1 MNIEPAIE
9 LIKSFE
15 GLELTAYKCPA
26 GVLTIGYG
34 HTGPD
39 VTPGLKISDE
49 RALELL
55 RRDVDV
61 AYRGVVDAIDS
72 EFFRELTVK
81 QICALVSFA
90 FNVGVFAFKKSTML
104 RKINKGDY
112 VGAAEEFARW
122 KFVEGGQESAGLVR
136 RRAAEKELFLK

>member
-61 AYRGVVDAIDS
+61 AYRGVVEAIDS
-72 EFFRELTVK
+72 EFFREMTVN

-90 FNVGVFAFKKSTML
+90 FNVGVFAFQKSTML

-112 VGAAEEFARW
+112 AGAAEEFARW
-122 KFVEGGQESAGLVR
+122 KFVEGGKESAGLVR

>member
-1 MNIEPAIE
+1 M
-9 LIKSFE
+9 
-15 GLELTAYKCPA
+15 
-26 GVLTIGYG
+26 
-34 HTGPD
+34 
-39 VTPGLKISDE
+39 TPGLKISDE